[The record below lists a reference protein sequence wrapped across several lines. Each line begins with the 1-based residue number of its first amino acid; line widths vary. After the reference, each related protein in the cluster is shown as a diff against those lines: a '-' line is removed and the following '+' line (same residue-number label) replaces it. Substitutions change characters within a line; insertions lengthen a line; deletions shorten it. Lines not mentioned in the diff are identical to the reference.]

1 MTLLPKHMT
10 LELTAKC
17 NFRCPYCYCLWH
29 EFPQMAK
36 PELDLAGWRAV
47 LDRCSAD
54 GVEEI
59 LFTGGELLLRRDLFA
74 ILSCARRRL
83 PDATLS
89 IFTNASLLD
98 EALIRRFKRRG
109 IYLGTSLQG
118 LATYGAMT
126 GTRRTYRRLL
136 AAVARAAE
144 LKWPISVS
152 MTIAK
157 ANLHEAADMFVAAA
171 LSGAAN
177 IQVGPVL
184 AGGRALSH
192 PELML
197 TRDEWE
203 GAKEAIR
210 NLPDAGVPYTF
221 CDEFYCECRRD
232 VPPPALRRKWRDP
245 NHAPCPAGRDFGVI
259 GPSGQFR
266 PCLHMPRAN
275 VEREIA
281 RR

>member
-1 MTLLPKHMT
+1 MTRLPRHLT

-29 EFPQMAK
+29 EFPEMAK

-59 LFTGGELLLRRDLFA
+59 LFTGGELLLRRDLVP
-74 ILSCARRRL
+74 ILSYARRRL

-98 EALIRRFKRRG
+98 ESLVRRFKRRK

-118 LATYGAMT
+118 LSTYGAMT

-136 AAVARAAE
+136 EMVARADE
-144 LKWPISVS
+144 LDWPISVS
-152 MTIAK
+152 MTITK

-171 LSGAAN
+171 VSGAVN

-184 AGGRALSH
+184 AGGRSLSH

-197 TRDEWE
+197 TREEWE
-203 GAKEAIR
+203 GVKKAIR
-210 NLPDAGVPYTF
+210 ELPDACVPYTF
-221 CDEFYCECRRD
+221 CDEFYCECRKD
-232 VPPPALRRKWRDP
+232 VPPPALREKWHDP
-245 NHAPCPAGRDFGVI
+245 DHTPCPAGRRFGVI
-259 GPSGQFR
+259 GPSGHFR
-266 PCLHMPRAN
+266 PCLHMPAA
-275 VEREIA
+275 IG
-281 RR
+281 